1 MSQHKEELEYFSYNE
16 WQRMG
21 YQVIRGETSHRKEDG
36 LPLFSSEQV
45 IAMDGDDEDV
55 EDLQELNFRSSH
67 DEY

>member
-1 MSQHKEELEYFSYNE
+1 MSKHQNELEYFSYNE

-45 IAMDGDDEDV
+45 ISMDGDDNDV
-55 EDLQELNFRSSH
+55 EDLQELDFRSNYH
-67 DEY
+67 D